1 MGLHGQ
7 EEHDPQYE
15 MLCDNRQNDLCG
27 SNTISIDDLDNHMR
41 SKHGKLIDDL
51 VSNIKSATLA
61 SQTELDSFSSP
72 CELCDYDRDMAVQI
86 KKHVESMHIDLV
98 HTFRSAEKRDKC
110 EHTFVF
116 GLHIL

>member
-51 VSNIKSATLA
+51 VSNIKSTTLA
-61 SQTELDSFSSP
+61 SQIKLGSFSSP
-72 CELCDYDRDMAVQI
+72 CELCDYDRDMAGQI
-86 KKHVESMHIDLV
+86 KKHVESMHID
-98 HTFRSAEKRDKC
+98 
-110 EHTFVF
+110 
-116 GLHIL
+116 